1 MLGLHSA
8 ALHVS
13 VVGAF
18 AIDDIDDS
26 DEHRRAGFP
35 ASGGVGSGLIRAPRV
50 ILSLC
55 SYNHLPLPYEVSHE
69 HQARHHVLQ
78 AAPSLRSPTTTMTAV
93 YILAIVAK
101 VRDCNWFCD
110 FVLTLRSMQNNVQRY
125 VAGLCPTSRPCMLC
139 LQSPKVFLMATG
151 M

>member
-1 MLGLHSA
+1 MERTVHSHFLA
-8 ALHVS
+8 DH
-13 VVGAF
+13 
-18 AIDDIDDS
+18 
-26 DEHRRAGFP
+26 HRRQ
-35 ASGGVGSGLIRAPRV
+35 VSGLG
-50 ILSLC
+50 
-55 SYNHLPLPYEVSHE
+55 VSCKWLADDHGK
-69 HQARHHVLQ
+69 LG
-78 AAPSLRSPTTTMTAV
+78 